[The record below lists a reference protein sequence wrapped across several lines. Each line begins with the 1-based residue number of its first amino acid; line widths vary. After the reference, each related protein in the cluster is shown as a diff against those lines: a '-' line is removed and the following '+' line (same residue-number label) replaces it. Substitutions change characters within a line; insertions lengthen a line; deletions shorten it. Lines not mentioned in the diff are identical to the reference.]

1 VVRDDRERFQPSL
14 GQLGHPRTVGFGQA
28 GECKHELRS
37 RHVLVDAA
45 RAPDALGAPDGEPQV
60 LDDPGQSSM
69 TLQKTATASAAI
81 R

>member
-1 VVRDDRERFQPSL
+1 MNCALDMSL
-14 GQLGHPRTVGFGQA
+14 V
-28 GECKHELRS
+28 E
-37 RHVLVDAA
+37 AA
-45 RAPDALGAPDGEPQV
+45 RAPDALGASDGEPQV